1 MKWGQWT
8 RKYSQ
13 CLFNKPNSEI
23 QPLHCSPKRTIEI
36 KSATNL
42 PEKGDRVV
50 LVAVQLIVET
60 PGDLVETWGRYN
72 FKTQGVT
79 LLCVI

>member
-1 MKWGQWT
+1 MEAK
-8 RKYSQ
+8 
-13 CLFNKPNSEI
+13 I
-23 QPLHCSPKRTIEI
+23 AI
-36 KSATNL
+36 NL
-42 PEKGDRVV
+42 PEKEDRVV